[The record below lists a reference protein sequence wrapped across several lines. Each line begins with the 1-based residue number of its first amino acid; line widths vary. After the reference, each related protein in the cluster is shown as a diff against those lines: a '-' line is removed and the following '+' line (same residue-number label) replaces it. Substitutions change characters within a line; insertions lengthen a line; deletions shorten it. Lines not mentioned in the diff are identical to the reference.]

1 MRQASIKSGTE
12 AHGFDSN
19 TMMAFNGD
27 VNGSISN
34 KKRAFK
40 LALCINHL
48 ALVLKMKLV
57 LMAIFYALV
66 KVVTSNSK
74 KALCV
79 NSTNV

>member
-19 TMMAFNGD
+19 TMMASNGD

-48 ALVLKMKLV
+48 ALVLKM
-57 LMAIFYALV
+57 FE
-66 KVVTSNSK
+66 VV
-74 KALCV
+74 V
-79 NSTNV
+79 